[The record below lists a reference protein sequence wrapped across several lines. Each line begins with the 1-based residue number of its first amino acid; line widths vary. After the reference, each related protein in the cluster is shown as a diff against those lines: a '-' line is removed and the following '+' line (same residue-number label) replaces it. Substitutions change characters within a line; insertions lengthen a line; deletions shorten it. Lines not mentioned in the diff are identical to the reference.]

1 MKDQHVN
8 ESQEKKILTCLKSGR
23 SVTPMFALKK
33 WGVFRLSARIFQIR
47 KKHKVENIGETNGNK
62 HYARYV
68 YRGEK

>member
-1 MKDQHVN
+1 MEQHSN
-8 ESQEKKILTCLKSGR
+8 TTQEQKILSCLKSGR

-47 KKHKVENIGETNGNK
+47 KSHKVENIGETNGKK

-68 YRGEK
+68 YRGAK